1 MKGTQST
8 RPILVAIRTP
18 TRSARSLLRKAA
30 SLAKVYG
37 APLRIV
43 HVLAI
48 PQGALARAGATIK
61 QAAQVDF
68 ERRSA
73 QLEALVELKQLNG
86 LDVSTTVR
94 CDYPVQDA
102 LVREALECRARMLV
116 AESRGQ
122 GRLARLLLTNI
133 DWELIRNCP
142 CPLWLSKSE
151 RFDPR
156 APVLAAVDPLHAH
169 AKPAMLDDIIVA
181 RAIDVSG
188 ARPSKV
194 MLCHAY
200 EIPQA
205 AIIDTPVEAYWIAMS
220 EEEQRAYEQNLER
233 AIGKLQ
239 RRVDIPPE
247 NAVLVHGDPAA
258 QLPRLARKHGASV
271 VVMGA
276 VSRRGLKRLFVG
288 NTAERVIDKLGCDV
302 LVVKPRGFKSPV
314 ERRPYR
320 QRTRGVMSS
329 SEELSTHGVS
339 AARSAATTPGAFRI
353 RPA

>member
-1 MKGTQST
+1 MNKTQGT
-8 RPILVAIRTP
+8 RPILVAVRTP
-18 TRSARSLLRKAA
+18 TRSARALLRKAA
-30 SLAKVYG
+30 SLAKTYG

-61 QAAQVDF
+61 QAAQADLDS
-68 ERRSA
+68 RSA
-73 QLEALVELKQLNG
+73 QLEKLAGLKELSG

-102 LVREALECRARMLV
+102 LVREAFERRARMLV
-116 AESRGQ
+116 AESHGP

-156 APVLAAVDPLHAH
+156 AQVIAAVDPLHAH
-169 AKPAMLDDIIVA
+169 AKPAMLDDLIVEHA
-181 RAIDVSG
+181 VEAAG
-188 ARPSKV
+188 ARPGKV

-200 EIPQA
+200 EIPQG
-205 AIIDTPVEAYWIAMS
+205 AIADTPIEAYWVAMS
-220 EEEQRAYEQNLER
+220 EEERRAYEERLER
-233 AIGKLQ
+233 AIGRLQ
-239 RRVDIPPE
+239 TKGDIPAE
-247 NAVLVHGDPAA
+247 NSALVRGDPAV
-258 QLPRLARKHGASV
+258 QLPRLVKKHGASV

-276 VSRRGLKRLFVG
+276 VSRRGLKRVFVG

-314 ERRPYR
+314 ERQAYR
-320 QRTRGVMSS
+320 QPIQRPRRYSS
-329 SEELSTHGVS
+329 AYRQKQSSGGLTHV
-339 AARSAATTPGAFRI
+339 TH
-353 RPA
+353 